1 MYSEAYSPLFIL
13 RFGQTYLFIS
23 LFISVFIKISHST
36 RSRVQ
41 GCAKEILRKI
51 DNEIK
56 EWNELTRLLTH
67 ASTHGTAWSIQ
78 TWTSRE
84 IKFTKNLQWE
94 YGKFTSKDLRFLQR
108 FSVAPTRFLACCW
121 PLECTS
127 WTIMVHNRDQAE
139 NFQNS
144 LIEVTG
150 KAAFQASNLSIKLSR
165 PLLSVLN
172 TDKEVF
178 YPLEVN
184 SVDFFF
190 QNILISP
197 FYLLVVRASTAH
209 RK

>member
-1 MYSEAYSPLFIL
+1 
-13 RFGQTYLFIS
+13 
-23 LFISVFIKISHST
+23 
-36 RSRVQ
+36 
-41 GCAKEILRKI
+41 
-51 DNEIK
+51 
-56 EWNELTRLLTH
+56 
-67 ASTHGTAWSIQ
+67 
-78 TWTSRE
+78 
-84 IKFTKNLQWE
+84 
-94 YGKFTSKDLRFLQR
+94 
-108 FSVAPTRFLACCW
+108 
-121 PLECTS
+121 
-127 WTIMVHNRDQAE
+127 MVHNRDQAE